1 MMKAAVDI
9 SLYPLDADFV
19 ATITEF
25 IRRLNSHADLTVQT
39 NAMSTQI
46 AGPLDRIMS
55 VLAQEMQAA
64 AQAGPKLVF
73 VMKVIPGLAIA

>member
-1 MMKAAVDI
+1 MKAAVEI
-9 SLYPLDADFV
+9 SLYPLDAAFV
-19 ATITEF
+19 DTITEF
-25 IRRLNSHADLTVQT
+25 IRKLNAHTDLVVQT

-46 AGPLDRIMS
+46 SGPLERIMS
-55 VLAQEMQAA
+55 VLAREMQAA